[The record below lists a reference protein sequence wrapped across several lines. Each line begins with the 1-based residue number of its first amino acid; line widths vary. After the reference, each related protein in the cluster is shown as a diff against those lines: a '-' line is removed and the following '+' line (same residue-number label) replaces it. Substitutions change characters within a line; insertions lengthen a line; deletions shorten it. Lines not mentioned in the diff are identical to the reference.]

1 MISILTRVTELLAQT
16 QAPTAAPQDMRPL
29 LMMLGAI
36 GILFWF
42 VVLRPQRTEQ
52 KKRDEM
58 LSEVAKGDHIV
69 TVGGIHGT
77 VEGVDLSKN
86 LVSVSIAPKTTIRIS
101 KSSVASVTPKKK
113 GGKGGEAEDSKGSKK
128 A

>member
-1 MISILTRVTELLAQT
+1 MFAQT
-16 QAPTAAPQDMRPL
+16 APSAAPAQDMRPL
-29 LMMLGAI
+29 IFMLGAI
-36 GILFWF
+36 GVLFWF

-58 LSEVAKGDHIV
+58 LNEVAKGDHIV
-69 TVGGIHGT
+69 TTGGIHGT

-86 LVSVSIAPKTTIRIS
+86 LVSVSIAPKTTIRIN

>member
-1 MISILTRVTELLAQT
+1 MISTLSWVAQMFAQT
-16 QAPTAAPQDMRPL
+16 APSAAPAQDMRPL
-29 LMMLGAI
+29 IFMLGAI
-36 GILFWF
+36 GVLFWF

-58 LSEVAKGDHIV
+58 LNEVAKGDHIV
-69 TVGGIHGT
+69 TTGGIHGT

-86 LVSVSIAPKTTIRIS
+86 LVSVSIAPKTTIRIN